1 MKWKVLLLL
10 LAFSLAANAAILV
23 TALRPRPHTGCPGM
37 TPAPVSQEALGLTPE
52 QEAGFARLD
61 RDFYALRDQVQQRLR
76 SLRTELLDC
85 ILAPESRPASCED
98 RLLAMSNEQL
108 SLQRRLTENLREKL
122 DLLSPEQ
129 REEYRKMVRQLT
141 GVGGC
146 GCMGCTGSC
155 H

>member
-1 MKWKVLLLL
+1 MKWKILLLL

-37 TPAPVSQEALGLTPE
+37 TPAPVNQEALGLTPE
-52 QEAGFARLD
+52 QVAGFERLD
-61 RDFYALRDQVQQRLR
+61 QDYYLLRTQVQERLR
-76 SLRTELLDC
+76 TLRADLIDC
-85 ILAPESRPASCED
+85 ILAPGSEPSPCEEK
-98 RLLAMSNEQL
+98 LLAMNAEQL
-108 SLQRRLTENLREKL
+108 SLQRQLVENLRQKF

-129 REEYRKMVRQLT
+129 REKYQKTVRQLT